1 MRDADPLRFRTEL
14 ETTLRRY
21 LATTLPISPRFPR
34 LRENFRALLEAEEL
48 VKGPYVESLPDF
60 EKGCS
65 LADLVAEGV
74 LQPKWRELPAEI
86 RDRPLHRHQE
96 EAIRRILL
104 DRENV
109 LVATGTGSG
118 KTECFLYPVV
128 EELLRDRDRE
138 RPGVRVLLLYPLNAL
153 ANDQLYFRLAPLL
166 LRHLRGTGITFGRFT
181 SAVRAEQ
188 KRDEIANELLKN
200 VALSEALGDPD
211 RIDQA
216 WKLTREEMLSAPP
229 HILITNYAMLE
240 HLLLLPRN
248 APLFAQRSMHTIVL
262 DEIHTYSGAQAI
274 EVAFLLRKLR
284 HVLGIDR
291 EPRVIGTS
299 ASLGSGEEAE
309 QRALAFAADLC
320 GVRFTRVIGGRRLRH
335 AALRSAAECWSVDAA
350 RWADLGELSGELA
363 RTENTYRVEL
373 WNERAR
379 RLGLPE
385 FDPSSNFEQQA
396 LEFFA
401 RNEELRR
408 LSELLETLPRERG
421 RLPKFEEL
429 AERVF
434 AGEPPARARA
444 GLAGLIAAGIL
455 ARPADGGFP
464 LLPARY
470 HLAVTGI
477 EAVVAELD
485 PATGEHVAELRA
497 RRAAGPEG
505 ERFWH
510 LLTCR
515 NCGAPYIE
523 AWRVGDRLHPFPEPR
538 SERVVLRLG
547 DEAHRI
553 EADETADESEDTAS
567 RPDLLW
573 FEPTTGAIVA
583 EATGGALGLVCCPLE
598 FDEEE
603 QRRYLRK
610 CPACGHRETRFP
622 EPIARMQAPEE
633 PTGSVVA
640 QALLEALPEARGPSS
655 LGPMDGRKILVFSDN
670 RQDAAFF
677 APNFERT
684 SRDLAIRAAI
694 CRAIEAA
701 GPDGCNL
708 EELLDRVFR
717 RLTKDGARERLFWDA
732 LGLDPLPDDRARHE
746 LRARIVA
753 EFCSGSGKRIGLE
766 SLGLV
771 RVEPE
776 DRVQRLLVE
785 RWERELPDRLRPHA
799 RALAS
804 WLIGQIR
811 ERRAISDL
819 AGVSHG
825 DEALWGRHGSG
836 QRRVE
841 KAAEREGATGF
852 FFLPSPRAREGN
864 KRTRLLESVFGL
876 TRDEARAILDR
887 FFEAA
892 AHPRIGPL
900 VPAGVFGGKRGYV
913 LDLKSLVFRSGEITP
928 LFRCRRC
935 GLRQLVVVA
944 GRCTA
949 DRCFGEVEEIP
960 AEERRRFAE
969 DNHYVHVYRSGDAL
983 MGLAREHTA
992 AIAGPLRERL
1002 EEQFRS
1008 GKINLLSCTTTMELG
1023 VDLGELEAVMNANVP
1038 PGIANYQ
1045 QRTGRA
1051 GRRAQAAP
1059 LVVTL
1064 ARGGNYDQACFRA
1077 FDRYLAQE
1085 ARPPVVQLDNEPFF
1099 LRHQFSIL
1107 LAGFLREALG
1117 PRPRNAPTLRDLWGD
1132 DPAPRAAQQLRDR
1145 LERWLADRAGREAL
1159 ALASGLR
1166 ERLPE
1171 TLRSLGLGEAE
1182 LERAFRSRFA
1192 GFVDE
1197 HHERLTDF
1205 ETRLEAARSAKR
1217 DAVALALSNR
1227 IREYLDHQR
1236 LVDLFVRGGLVP
1248 SYSFPVD
1255 VVRLEIVR
1263 RPGQKAEA
1271 AHRAAGE
1278 EVDLSREAQLAISEY
1293 APGAEVVAAG
1303 RVWTSAG
1310 IATYARE
1317 YEVERYYRLCPV
1329 CNHPELHDFS
1339 DAVPGTCSNCGSKLA
1354 QLVRRVLTPKGFL
1367 TSAERPDGEDPGARR
1382 LRAPVAEEARLVTR
1396 APEGAFE
1403 TSDVPG
1409 VVLAHLPARPQDPRL
1424 RGELFAVNRGPRGT
1438 GYLRCPRCEYAVPA
1452 PGKEPFLSGEKAKH
1466 SDPRTG
1472 EPCSSTR
1479 LGRAVDLGHV
1489 TVTDVCQIRFDTGLT
1504 PVAGEDGEARRRAF
1518 LVSLVEALRIT
1529 IARELDVDLREIRGT
1544 WRLRGESPDVV
1555 LYDALVGGAGH
1566 VRRIGRALA
1575 VGALL
1580 QRARE
1585 LLDCPDCERA
1595 CRRCLFDYTNQRHW
1609 ELLDRRPVLAWLDQL
1624 VLRASEERNL
1634 FAPIGARPWKEPSFA
1649 GLRERLAGADRV
1661 WLFGGRLIPA
1671 SGEPEP
1677 ATLEDAA
1684 RFLREL
1690 AAGGRRVVVGLVE
1703 PPPAFGRQD
1712 PPTRELLEAVS
1723 RELRTSRL
1731 ELAAAEPREPLGAAW
1746 YPRLVAPARAAWL
1759 GREPVPALLGD
1770 WLADISAELPLAG
1783 ADMPPQLASWV
1794 GSWRRLSVESFL
1806 PRGEAQEF
1814 RFVPGQP
1821 RDLQPI
1827 FCVLGPSAAERWV
1840 LRDPWLAEGERN
1852 REAAARFLAAVAAAS
1867 AWPAAIELRYRDPES
1882 VRDGEPIS
1890 RREQAEKLRREII
1903 EAGVPEGTRLHL
1915 LPLSPKRQRA
1925 RGSDFHDREFMV
1937 ELADAAGRQVHRFL
1951 MTGGVDRLL
1960 DPTRE
1965 CVVVHSQGPA
1975 DLLV

>member
-1 MRDADPLRFRTEL
+1 MRDADPLRFRRDL
-14 ETTLRRY
+14 ENTLRRY
-21 LATTLPISPRFPR
+21 LATTLPISPRFPV
-34 LRENFRALLEAEEL
+34 LREKFRGLLEAEEL

-65 LADLVAEGV
+65 LADLVAEG
-74 LQPKWRELPAEI
+74 LLRPEWQELPSEI

-118 KTECFLYPVV
+118 KTECFLYPVI
-128 EELLRDRDRE
+128 EDLLRDPDRR

-166 LRHLRGTGITFGRFT
+166 LRDLRGTGITFGRFT

-188 KRDEIANELLKN
+188 KRDEIAHELLKN
-200 VALSEALGDPD
+200 NAVSEALGHPD
-211 RIDQA
+211 RIDET

-248 APLFAQRSMHTIVL
+248 APLFAQRSLQTLVL

-284 HVLGIDR
+284 HVLGIEH
-291 EPRVIGTS
+291 EPLVIGTS

-309 QRALAFAADLC
+309 RRALAFASDLC
-320 GVRFTRVIGGRRLRH
+320 GVRFARVIGGRRLRH
-335 AALRSAAECWSVDAA
+335 AALRSAAEGWSMDAA
-350 RWADLGELSGELA
+350 RWAELGELSGELA
-363 RTENTYRVEL
+363 RTENNYRVEL
-373 WNERAR
+373 WNERAP

-396 LEFFA
+396 FELFA
-401 RNEELRR
+401 RNAELRT
-408 LSELLETLPRERG
+408 LAELLETLPRERG

-434 AGEPPARARA
+434 PGEEPARARA
-444 GLAGLIAAGIL
+444 GLAGVIAVGIL
-455 ARPADGGFP
+455 ARPADGSFP

-477 EAVVAELD
+477 EAVVAKLD

-497 RRAAGPEG
+497 RRAAGSEG

-547 DEAHRI
+547 DESHRI

-567 RPDLLW
+567 RSDLLW
-573 FEPTTGAIVA
+573 FEPKTGAIFA
-583 EATGGALGLVCCPLE
+583 EPAEGALGLVPCPLE

-603 QRRYLRK
+603 QRRYLRR

-633 PTGSVVA
+633 PTGAVVA
-640 QALLEALPEARGPSS
+640 QALLEALPAAGGERS
-655 LGPMDGRKILVFSDN
+655 LAPMDGRKILVFSDN

-694 CRAIEAA
+694 CRAVEAA
-701 GPDGCNL
+701 GPGGCNL

-717 RLTKDGARERLFWDA
+717 RLTNEGARKPLFYRA
-732 LGLDPLPDDRARHE
+732 LGLDPLPDDLARNE

-776 DRVQRLLVE
+776 DRVQRDLVE
-785 RWERELPDRLRPHA
+785 RWERDLPDRLRPHA
-799 RALAS
+799 RELVA
-804 WLIGQIR
+804 WLTGQIR

-819 AGVSHG
+819 VGVSHQ

-841 KAAEREGATGF
+841 KLATQEGEAGF

-864 KRTRLLESVFGL
+864 KRTRLLESAFGL

-892 AHPRIGPL
+892 AHPRIGLL

-913 LDLKSLVFRSGEITP
+913 LDLEKLRFRSAEITP

-935 GLRQLVVVA
+935 GLRQLVPVA

-949 DRCFGEVEEIP
+949 DRCFGEVEEISS
-960 AEERRRFAE
+960 EERRRFAE
-969 DNHYVHVYRSGDAL
+969 ENHYVHLYRRGAAL

-1002 EEQFRS
+1002 EQRFRN

-1064 ARGGNYDQACFRA
+1064 ARGGNYDQACFRE

-1085 ARPPVVQLDNEPFF
+1085 ARPPVVHLDNEPFF

-1117 PRPRNAPTLRDLWGD
+1117 PTPRNAPTLRDLWGYAAASD
-1132 DPAPRAAQQLRDR
+1132 AAQQLRDR
-1145 LERWLADRAGREAL
+1145 LERWLADRSGREAL

-1171 TLRSLGLGEAE
+1171 AVRSLGLAGRE
-1182 LERAFRSRFA
+1182 LERAFRARFES
-1192 GFVDE
+1192 FVDE
-1197 HHERLTDF
+1197 HHQRLADF
-1205 ETRLEAARSAKR
+1205 ERRRETARSKKR
-1217 DAVALALSNR
+1217 DAVAAALSNR

-1236 LVDLFVRGGLVP
+1236 LVDLFVRSGLVP

-1329 CNHPELHDFS
+1329 CNHPELHEFS

-1354 QLVRRVLTPKGFL
+1354 QVVRRVLTPKGFL
-1367 TSAERPDGEDPGARR
+1367 TSAERPEGEDPGARR

-1403 TSDVPG
+1403 ASDVPG

-1424 RGELFAVNRGPRGT
+1424 RGELFAVNRGPRGA

-1452 PGKEPFLSGEKAKH
+1452 PGKEPFLSGERAKH

-1489 TVTDVCQIRFDTGLT
+1489 TVTDVCQIRFDARLP

-1529 IARELDVDLREIRGT
+1529 VARELYVDLREIRGT
-1544 WRLRGESPDVV
+1544 WRLRGERPDVV

-1575 VGALL
+1575 VGELL
-1580 QRARE
+1580 RRARE

-1624 VLRASEERNL
+1624 VLRASEERDL
-1634 FAPIGARPWKEPSFA
+1634 FAPIGARPRKEPSFA
-1649 GLRERLAGADRV
+1649 ALRERLAGADRV
-1661 WLFGGRLIPA
+1661 WLFAGRLAPA
-1671 SGEPEP
+1671 GDEQEP
-1677 ATLEDAA
+1677 AVLEAA
-1684 RFLREL
+1684 VAFLRDL
-1690 AAGGRRVVVGLVE
+1690 AAGERRVVVGLVE
-1703 PPPAFGRQD
+1703 PPPAFGRQY
-1712 PPTRELLEAVS
+1712 PLIRELLEAVS
-1723 RELRTSRL
+1723 RELRTGRV
-1731 ELAAAEPREPLGAAW
+1731 ELAAAEPPELLGEAW
-1746 YPRLVAPARAAWL
+1746 YPRLVAPAR
-1759 GREPVPALLGD
+1759 
-1770 WLADISAELPLAG
+1770 G
-1783 ADMPPQLASWV
+1783 A
-1794 GSWRRLSVESFL
+1794 
-1806 PRGEAQEF
+1806 
-1814 RFVPGQP
+1814 
-1821 RDLQPI
+1821 
-1827 FCVLGPSAAERWV
+1827 
-1840 LRDPWLAEGERN
+1840 
-1852 REAAARFLAAVAAAS
+1852 
-1867 AWPAAIELRYRDPES
+1867 
-1882 VRDGEPIS
+1882 
-1890 RREQAEKLRREII
+1890 
-1903 EAGVPEGTRLHL
+1903 
-1915 LPLSPKRQRA
+1915 
-1925 RGSDFHDREFMV
+1925 
-1937 ELADAAGRQVHRFL
+1937 
-1951 MTGGVDRLL
+1951 
-1960 DPTRE
+1960 
-1965 CVVVHSQGPA
+1965 
-1975 DLLV
+1975 